1 MFKSVDMNQQ
11 KLYSLLR
18 NKKTIWVLYLDI
30 IKFQEVEFRY
40 GYTICNQI
48 LQEIENELN
57 LTIKQQRNLY
67 LFSHLESR
75 GGDDFVVYFVPGENI
90 QWDITEIIE
99 RWVLPL
105 EERFNHRLKKL
116 VKEKIS
122 LRSGIARCID
132 EVGRSADYLLYAAVK
147 EAFLL
152 NKAEPDPHFFARRD
166 EISHLI
172 EEPDTYL
179 KAAFQPIIDALNGE
193 VFGFEA
199 LARIPGS
206 TCFNNIADLFPFAE
220 KIGQLYPIETLCRR
234 QAITSYPTIAQN
246 KEMLF
251 LNINPQVLIDPE
263 FASGHTKK
271 LLIDKGLSPT
281 DVVLEI
287 TERSAIENFSTFR
300 DALDH
305 YRSQGY
311 LIALDDVGAGY
322 SSLQSV
328 AELHPD
334 FLKIDRSLIQGVNA
348 DPIKWALLETF
359 VTFSKRIG
367 CRIIAEGVETAEEMR
382 TVVQLGVDYVQGFFV
397 ARPTFERKSIN
408 PAVMEILDP
417 LRRLKSIDQSP
428 ILSMVEPLPLY
439 NIDALVSCI
448 ETYFREHPHQWL
460 VGITENSRIVGVI
473 QRDRLFAALG
483 TRYGVSLF
491 LEKTVPIIMDTNP
504 LIVED
509 TTPLEVVSS
518 LAMQRSDTQLYDG
531 VIVVNQRKPIG
542 MVSVANL
549 IKAISERQIQLA
561 QGANPLTGL
570 PGNLRIDQ
578 EIRQHLERGLT
589 FGLIYV
595 DLNKFKYYNDIYG
608 FQQGDVAIK
617 MLSEVLLNESSKTS
631 GKTFVGH
638 IGGDDFIIIT
648 SPSELEELAGNILSQ
663 FEQSC
668 RQLPGTKNLS
678 VALAGLIVK
687 TNPLSCWTPLLVSER
702 AAQIKKEVKAIGGNS
717 FLLR

>member
-1 MFKSVDMNQQ
+1 MFKSVDMSQQ
-11 KLYSLLR
+11 KLYRLLR
-18 NKKTIWVLYLDI
+18 DEKTIWVLYLDI
-30 IKFQEVEFRY
+30 VKFQEVEFRY
-40 GYTICNQI
+40 GYKICRQI
-48 LQEIENELN
+48 LDEIEREINQ
-57 LTIKQQRNLY
+57 TIKQQRNLY
-67 LFSHLESR
+67 LFSHFESR
-75 GGDDFVVYFVPGENI
+75 GGDDFVVYFVPGKNI
-90 QWDITEIIE
+90 QWNITEVVE
-99 RWVLPL
+99 QWVLPM
-105 EERFNHRLKKL
+105 EERFNRRIKKL
-116 VKEKIS
+116 VNEKIS
-122 LRSGIARCID
+122 LRSGLAQCIN

-152 NKAEPDPHFFARRD
+152 NKSEPDPHFFARRA
-166 EISHLI
+166 EINHLI
-172 EEPDTYL
+172 EDPDTYL
-179 KAAFQPIIDALNGE
+179 KAAFQPIIETRSGE

-199 LARIPGS
+199 LARILGS

-234 QAITSYPTIAQN
+234 QAITSFSKVSQN

-263 FASGHTKK
+263 FASGHTRK
-271 LLIDKGLSPT
+271 LLSEQGLAPT

-287 TERSAIENFSTFR
+287 TERSAIEDFSTFR

-397 ARPTFERKSIN
+397 ARPTFERESIN

-417 LRRLKSIDQSP
+417 KRRLKSIEQNP
-428 ILSMVEPLPLY
+428 ILSLIEPLPLF
-439 NIDALVSCI
+439 NIHTLVNAV

-460 VGITENSRIVGVI
+460 VGITDDSRLVGVM

-483 TRYGVSLF
+483 TRYGVTLY
-491 LEKTVPIIMDTNP
+491 LERTVLILMDTNP

-518 LAMQRSDTQLYDG
+518 LAMQRSGAQLYDG
-531 VIVVNQRKPIG
+531 IIVANQRKPIG
-542 MVSVANL
+542 MVSVANI
-549 IKAISERQIQLA
+549 IKAMSEKQIRLA

-578 EIRQHLERGLT
+578 EIRQHLERGFS

-595 DLNKFKYYNDIYG
+595 DLNKFKYYNDLYG

-617 MLSEVLLNESSKTS
+617 MLSEVLQNTS
-631 GKTFVGH
+631 YSISEETFVGH
-638 IGGDDFIIIT
+638 IGGDDFIIIS
-648 SPSELEELAGNILSQ
+648 SPSGLEKLAINILNQ
-663 FEQSC
+663 FELSC
-668 RQLPGTKNLS
+668 EQLPGTENLS
-678 VALAGLIVK
+678 VALAGLIIN
-687 TNPLSCWTPLLVSER
+687 TTAQNWTPLLVSER

>member
-1 MFKSVDMNQQ
+1 MFKSVDMSQQ
-11 KLYSLLR
+11 KLYRLLR
-18 NKKTIWVLYLDI
+18 DKKTIWVLYLDI
-30 IKFQEVEFRY
+30 IKFHEVEFRY
-40 GYTICNQI
+40 GYKICNQI
-48 LQEIENELN
+48 LAEIESELN
-57 LTIKQQRNLY
+57 LTLKQQRGLY

-90 QWDITEIIE
+90 HWDISEVIE
-99 RWVLPL
+99 QWVRPL
-105 EERFNHRLKKL
+105 EERFNRRLRKL
-116 VKEKIS
+116 VNEKIG
-122 LRSGIARCID
+122 LRSGLARCIN

-152 NKAEPDPHFFARRD
+152 NKSEPDPQFFARRE
-166 EISHLI
+166 EISRLI
-172 EEPDTYL
+172 EKPETYL
-179 KAAFQPIIDALNGE
+179 KAAFQPIIETRTGE
-193 VFGFEA
+193 IFGFEA
-199 LARIPGS
+199 LARIPDS

-234 QAITSYPTIAQN
+234 QAITSYPSIARN

-263 FASGHTKK
+263 FASGHTRK
-271 LLIDKGLSPT
+271 LLQEKGLTPA

-287 TERSAIENFSTFR
+287 TERSAIEDFSTYR

-305 YRSQGY
+305 YRNQGY

-334 FLKIDRSLIQGVNA
+334 FLKVDRSLIQGVNA

-408 PAVMEILDP
+408 PGVMEILDP
-417 LRRLKSIDQSP
+417 VRRLISLDQSP
-428 ILSMVEPLPLY
+428 ILSMVEPLPLFDS
-439 NIDALVSCI
+439 NALVNSV

-460 VGITENSRIVGVI
+460 VGITENSRLVGVM

-483 TRYGVSLF
+483 TRYGIPLY
-491 LEKTVPIIMDTNP
+491 LERTVPILMDTNP

-518 LAMQRSDTQLYDG
+518 LAMQRSDAQLYDG
-531 VIVVNQRKPIG
+531 IIVANQRKPIG

-549 IKAISERQIQLA
+549 IKAMSERQIKLA
-561 QGANPLTGL
+561 RGANPLTGL

-578 EIRQHLERGLT
+578 EIRQHLERGLS
-589 FGLIYV
+589 FGIIYV
-595 DLNKFKYYNDIYG
+595 DLNKFKYYNDLYG
-608 FQQGDVAIK
+608 FQQGDLVIK
-617 MLSEVLLNESSKTS
+617 MLGEVLMNESLNTAEE
-631 GKTFVGH
+631 TFVGH
-638 IGGDDFIIIT
+638 IGGDDYILIS
-648 SPSELEELAGNILSQ
+648 SPSNLDKLAVAILTQ
-663 FEQSC
+663 FELSC
-668 RQLPGTKNLS
+668 EQLLGTENLS
-678 VALAGLIVK
+678 VALACLIVN
-687 TNPLSCWTPLLVSER
+687 TTDQNWTPLLVSER

>member
-1 MFKSVDMNQQ
+1 MFNSVDMSQQ
-11 KLYSLLR
+11 KLYRLLR
-18 NKKTIWVLYLDI
+18 DKKTIWVLYLDI
-30 IKFQEVEFRY
+30 IKFHEVEFRY
-40 GYTICNQI
+40 GYKICNQI
-48 LQEIENELN
+48 LAEFGSELN
-57 LTIKQQRNLY
+57 LTLKQQRNLY
-67 LFSHLESR
+67 LFSHFESR
-75 GGDDFVVYFVPGENI
+75 GGDDFVVYFVPGNNTKFGMNEVL
-90 QWDITEIIE
+90 E

-105 EERFNHRLKKL
+105 EERFNRRIRKL
-116 VKEKIS
+116 VNEKIS
-122 LRSGIARCID
+122 LRSGLAQCIN
-132 EVGRSADYLLYAAVK
+132 EVGRGADYLLYATVK

-152 NKAEPDPHFFARRD
+152 NKSEPDPHFFARRE
-166 EISHLI
+166 EITHLI
-172 EEPDTYL
+172 EDTEGYL
-179 KAAFQPIIDALNGE
+179 KMAFQPIVETRSGE

-206 TCFNNIADLFPFAE
+206 NCFDNIADLFPFAE

-234 QAITSYPTIAQN
+234 QAITSYPTIVRN

-251 LNINPQVLIDPE
+251 LNINPQVLIDSE
-263 FASGHTKK
+263 FASGHTRK
-271 LLIDKGLSPT
+271 LLSEKGLAPS

-287 TERSAIENFSTFR
+287 TERSAIEDFSTFR

-305 YRSQGY
+305 YRNQGY

-322 SSLQSV
+322 SSLQSI

-334 FLKIDRSLIQGVNA
+334 FLKVDRSLIQGVNA

-367 CRIIAEGVETAEEMR
+367 CRVIAEGVETAEEMS

-397 ARPTFERKSIN
+397 ARPTFERTSIN

-417 LRRLKSIDQSP
+417 SRRLKSRDQNP
-428 ILSMVEPLPLY
+428 IFSLVEPLPLFNY
-439 NIDALVSCI
+439 NALVNSV

-460 VGITENSRIVGVI
+460 VGIIENSRLVGVM

-491 LEKTVPIIMDTNP
+491 SERSVPILMDTNP

-518 LAMQRSDTQLYDG
+518 LAMQRSDAQLFDG
-531 VIVVNQRKPIG
+531 IIVANQRKPIG

-549 IKAISERQIQLA
+549 IKAMSERQIKLA

-578 EIRQHLERGLT
+578 EIRQHLERGLP

-595 DLNKFKYYNDIYG
+595 DLNKFKYYNDLYG

-617 MLSEVLLNESSKTS
+617 MLSDVLLNASYHTTEE
-631 GKTFVGH
+631 TFVGH
-638 IGGDDFIIIT
+638 IGGDDFIAFS
-648 SPSELEELAGNILSQ
+648 SPSDLEKLAVNILTQ

-668 RQLPGTKNLS
+668 AQLPGAENLS
-678 VALAGLIVK
+678 VALAGLIIN
-687 TNPLSCWTPLLVSER
+687 TTDQNWTPILVSER